1 VKRLFTEAINVTG
14 ALALTENGVFAA
26 SIQPESQS
34 PENSAAGFAQKARF
48 KLYAVI
54 CEASEALEP
63 GDELSCAGRRYLV
76 ESIETYTFQGK
87 GIFRSGKLLAVEEG
101 A

>member
-1 VKRLFTEAINVTG
+1 MLFAEAINATG
-14 ALALTENGVFAA
+14 AAAITKNGVFAA

-48 KLYAVI
+48 RLYAVL
-54 CEASEALEP
+54 CAASEALEP
-63 GDELSCAGRRYLV
+63 GAELASAGRRYVV

-87 GIFRSGKLLAVEEG
+87 GIFRKGTLLAVEEG
-101 A
+101 E